1 MTSMFV
7 GIYISCSTGL
17 VESDSVGQSGDAPP
31 FALWIQLPDCW
42 STELRPL
49 EKGLASWDVTLCL
62 TLYLVF
68 LQNFNAYHT
77 CPEKVMIQH
86 GQIYSKLWLLMCMK
100 YTSQTSFLDVWSGS
114 PHFFSL
120 KIGWCRAWP
129 SIWEHGRE
137 KNVTNRVYLSLI
149 RDNKWVWCMET
160 QIL

>member
-7 GIYISCSTGL
+7 GIFISCSTGL

-31 FALWIQLPDCW
+31 FALWIQLPNCW
-42 STELRPL
+42 STEFRPL
-49 EKGLASWDVTLCL
+49 EKGLASWDVVLSL

-100 YTSQTSFLDVWSGS
+100 YTSQSVLQKESSDPDSPGPREREARTVRLFRKTARPAAAAARPGNVCPSGR
-114 PHFFSL
+114 
-120 KIGWCRAWP
+120 C
-129 SIWEHGRE
+129 
-137 KNVTNRVYLSLI
+137 N
-149 RDNKWVWCMET
+149 
-160 QIL
+160 